1 MELRINQAIKEHT
14 KVSYAIESSGTLP
27 FDVDCGE
34 GINIVM
40 APPEAMKAFQNLKF
54 EMLQPY
60 PHSVSVKDSIITY
73 WKGYADL
80 DYRRIVLC
88 DGSISS
94 LYLLNRLFLEKG
106 DHVLGYVPQFTEY
119 ETDVEMYGC
128 PFCFCAA
135 ARIFSISI
143 KGMI

>member
-1 MELRINQAIKEHT
+1 M
-14 KVSYAIESSGTLP
+14 
-27 FDVDCGE
+27 
-34 GINIVM
+34 
-40 APPEAMKAFQNLKF
+40 
-54 EMLQPY
+54 
-60 PHSVSVKDSIITY
+60 
-73 WKGYADL
+73 

-128 PFCFCAA
+128 QYDQVLLKKE
-135 ARIFSISI
+135 RN
-143 KGMI
+143 

>member
-54 EMLQPY
+54 EML
-60 PHSVSVKDSIITY
+60 
-73 WKGYADL
+73 
-80 DYRRIVLC
+80 
-88 DGSISS
+88 
-94 LYLLNRLFLEKG
+94 
-106 DHVLGYVPQFTEY
+106 
-119 ETDVEMYGC
+119 
-128 PFCFCAA
+128 
-135 ARIFSISI
+135 
-143 KGMI
+143 

>member
-73 WKGYADL
+73 WKGYACL
-80 DYRRIVLC
+80 
-88 DGSISS
+88 
-94 LYLLNRLFLEKG
+94 LYTS
-106 DHVLGYVPQFTEY
+106 D
-119 ETDVEMYGC
+119 
-128 PFCFCAA
+128 AA
-135 ARIFSISI
+135 DEL
-143 KGMI
+143 

>member
-60 PHSVSVKDSIITY
+60 PHSVSTFSGK
-73 WKGYADL
+73 
-80 DYRRIVLC
+80 RRSCSGIC
-88 DGSISS
+88 TAI
-94 LYLLNRLFLEKG
+94 
-106 DHVLGYVPQFTEY
+106 
-119 ETDVEMYGC
+119 YG
-128 PFCFCAA
+128 
-135 ARIFSISI
+135 I
-143 KGMI
+143 

>member
-54 EMLQPY
+54 EMLQQY
-60 PHSVSVKDSIITY
+60 PHTVSVKDSIITY
-73 WKGYADL
+73 WKGYADF
-80 DYRRIVLC
+80 DYRRMFWDMYRNLRNMKQMLKC
-88 DGSISS
+88 
-94 LYLLNRLFLEKG
+94 
-106 DHVLGYVPQFTEY
+106 
-119 ETDVEMYGC
+119 TDV
-128 PFCFCAA
+128 
-135 ARIFSISI
+135 S
-143 KGMI
+143 MIRFY